1 MRKLT
6 EDDLAK
12 IAGGIVSGYH
22 VEDVRVKKG
31 PFYDSDHYGFI
42 LGRNDAGQYVTWQF
56 HLLEDGS
63 VSAYWGHYFMEDR
76 EAAVRDFYT
85 RDAAPA
91 PQRFRVTITE
101 TLKMTVEVDAK
112 HKDEAEQMVSDNW
125 HDGRYI
131 LGADNFAGVAF
142 DAVPIRDGE

>member
-12 IAGGIVSGYH
+12 IAGSTVSGYL
-22 VEDVRVKKG
+22 VEDVRIKNG

-56 HLLEDGS
+56 HLLEDET
-63 VSAYWGHYFMEDR
+63 VSTYWGHYFMEDR

-85 RDAAPA
+85 RDVSST
-91 PQRFRVTITE
+91 PQRFKVTITE
-101 TLKMTVEVDAK
+101 TLKMTVAAK
-112 HKDEAEQMVSDNW
+112 ADDKDEAERMVSCNW
-125 HDGRYI
+125 HDGQYI
-131 LGADNFAGVAF
+131 LDADSFTGVTF
-142 DAVPIRDGE
+142 EAVPVKDGE

>member
-6 EDDLAK
+6 EENLGR
-12 IAGGIVSGYH
+12 IAGSTVSGH
-22 VEDVRVKKG
+22 LVENARVKNG
-31 PFYDSDHYGFI
+31 PFYDSDHYGYI

-56 HLLEDGS
+56 HLLEDET

-85 RDAAPA
+85 RDASPT

-101 TLKMTVEVDAK
+101 TLKMIVEAEAGD
-112 HKDEAEQMVSDNW
+112 KDEAEQMVSDNW
-125 HDGRYI
+125 HDGQYI
-131 LGADNFAGVAF
+131 LDADNFTGVTF
-142 DAVPIRDGE
+142 EAVPVKDGE

>member
-12 IAGGIVSGYH
+12 IAGSTISGYL
-22 VEDVRVKKG
+22 VEDARVKNG

-85 RDAAPA
+85 RDTAPA
-91 PQRFRVTITE
+91 PQKFRVTITE
-101 TLKMTVEVDAK
+101 TLKKIVEAEAEDK
-112 HKDEAEQMVSDNW
+112 EQAEQMVSDNW
-125 HDGRYI
+125 HDSQYV
-131 LGADNFAGVAF
+131 LDADNFTGVAF
-142 DAVPIRDGE
+142 EAVPVRDVE